1 MLLSTQGDSMQDIP
15 QFAQMQSA
23 IFPFMGSLLFIALHI
38 YIYKALLK
46 SLSTKAFVRL
56 AWKIFTC
63 INALHCIA
71 YLFLRDSANVPQSIY
86 FLLSLSLGITF
97 LFAMAA
103 FLYQCC
109 SLIIITLRTKSARS
123 RWRHRTKV
131 GIFLISL
138 IMLTFGTYNGVRKPD
153 IIEHTLEIK
162 GLSTPLKAAVL
173 SDVHIGGLMEQSK
186 IKQLVEMTNALNV
199 DVIFLSGDIVDAPL
213 HNVESIVDELK
224 NLQAKEGIFYV
235 LGNHEYFHDV
245 YNILDKL
252 KSLGFKILINENSI
266 LDDKINIA
274 GIADFMGWRVGYLEP
289 NFEQTFA
296 HINPNLPTILL
307 AHQPKA
313 VRFLEDSY
321 DKVDLVVSGHTHGG
335 QIFPFSLAM
344 LLQQPYISGLHT
356 FNNTHQTKVYV
367 SQGAG
372 FWGPPMRIGSERE
385 ISVLNLVPMENAESN
400 IK

>member
-1 MLLSTQGDSMQDIP
+1 MQDIP

-109 SLIIITLRTKSARS
+109 SLIIIITLRTKSARS

-252 KSLGFKILINENSI
+252 KSLGLK
-266 LDDKINIA
+266 
-274 GIADFMGWRVGYLEP
+274 
-289 NFEQTFA
+289 
-296 HINPNLPTILL
+296 ILL

-356 FNNTHQTKVYV
+356 FNNAHQTKVYV

-385 ISVLNLVPMENAESN
+385 ISVLHLVPMENAESN